1 MGGSEDQ
8 KKTKLANESQAFE
21 QKLEKTSILLNIA
34 VLLIDKQLRR
44 YHSDRVNY
52 YRKYL
57 DESCAE

>member
-1 MGGSEDQ
+1 
-8 KKTKLANESQAFE
+8 LANESQAFE